1 MSNTNVIT
9 GSTESVDL
17 AALLLALD
25 FELVRANRVE
35 AKNVDGGK

>member
-1 MSNTNVIT
+1 MSTNVIS

-25 FELVRANRVE
+25 FELIRANKVE
-35 AKNVDGGK
+35 VKNVSGGKE